1 MKRIILLAA
10 MSVFATGCSTYATDR
25 YTISM
30 DNVVALR
37 SLNGQTINVGEF
49 SASAPDKRSI
59 VCRAVGPIKPPDGE
73 LFSEYI
79 RKAFLDEL
87 RMAEVYS
94 DAAPVTITGNLNSID
109 FSSGNGTWN
118 LSLTVNSSN
127 GNSMSVS
134 EEFSYTTSFYGET
147 ACNQTAQ
154 ALMPAVQ
161 NLVGKVVRSAEFPA
175 LVTQ

>member
-59 VCRAVGPIKPPDGE
+59 VCRSVGPIKTPDVE
-73 LFSEYI
+73 TYSEFI
-79 RKAFLDEL
+79 RKAVLDEL
-87 RMAEVYS
+87 RMDEVCS
-94 DAAPVTITGNLNSID
+94 DAAPVDATD
-109 FSSGNGTWN
+109 
-118 LSLTVNSSN
+118 
-127 GNSMSVS
+127 
-134 EEFSYTTSFYGET
+134 
-147 ACNQTAQ
+147 
-154 ALMPAVQ
+154 
-161 NLVGKVVRSAEFPA
+161 
-175 LVTQ
+175 

>member
-1 MKRIILLAA
+1 
-10 MSVFATGCSTYATDR
+10 
-25 YTISM
+25 M

-59 VCRAVGPIKPPDGE
+59 ICLAVLPIKQPECEP
-73 LFSEYI
+73 FYEYI

-147 ACNQTAQ
+147 ACRSEEHTSELQSRGH
-154 ALMPAVQ
+154 
-161 NLVGKVVRSAEFPA
+161 LVCR
-175 LVTQ
+175 LLL